1 MWQVNMAKL
10 YRCWEKTRDLW
21 VRCKD
26 LYYSVLN
33 RKHKLQV
40 CDSHGGNA
48 LAATRACTHSWE
60 IITLGNIQCSQSGLV
75 NCSPFLWGRRYVY
88 YTAQDSNVNSLPER
102 DTISVFQG
110 YLLRRRFW
118 EESLGQTLS
127 QRCITVL
134 L

>member
-1 MWQVNMAKL
+1 MAKF
-10 YRCWEKTRDLW
+10 YRCWEKTRDPW

-40 CDSHGGNA
+40 CESHGGNA
-48 LAATRACTHSWE
+48 PAGPGGCCSHSWE
-60 IITLGNIQCSQSGLV
+60 ITTLGNIQCSQSGLV

-88 YTAQDSNVNSLPER
+88 YTAQGSNVNSLPEG

-110 YLLRRRFW
+110 HLLCRRFR
-118 EESLGQTLS
+118 EESPEQTLS
-127 QRCITVL
+127 QRCIIVL